1 MKSLRIMTTVHL
13 ANHGGCIF
21 VDALY
26 RTLKKNLPK
35 YDIQTLDYLPRNWL
49 YHEWLRALKPQP
61 KAFTF
66 NLRRFLQ
73 SEKFHRDHLHL
84 DKPITYYPVGYE
96 GMVDFLAEQHYDAI
110 VVGMVI
116 WDITELPQIPR
127 FPNAYWLSEKIPSTK
142 IAFAASGH
150 RSRAPLVQKNLPR
163 IHKILSSYGLIG
175 VRDQITWEMVQE
187 SKVDQEVPVVRV
199 PDPSFLYEDRPTR
212 VGDILEAHGI
222 DLDQPILGVLFYGK
236 SEFTQELC
244 RFYQSKGFQTVA
256 LSMYNPHADV
266 NLGHILTPYEWADA
280 FKYLAFCVTDR
291 FHGTIF
297 CLKNNI
303 PFISI
308 EPHAPEKIIN
318 SKIYSLLDEF
328 VLTECYMD
336 VLDADFNMGD
346 FFERAEDLR
355 EMWRKDYQLR
365 VLGKVNEMQTRSIE
379 FVNQVKT
386 LLA

>member
-13 ANHGGCIF
+13 ANHGACIF

-26 RTLKKNLPK
+26 RTLVRNLPG
-35 YDIQTLDYLPRNWL
+35 YDIRTLDYLPRNWL

-61 KAFTF
+61 KSLTF

-73 SEKFHRDHLHL
+73 SEKFQRDHLHL
-84 DKPITYYPVGYE
+84 DKPTPFYPVGYE
-96 GMVDFLAEQHYDAI
+96 GMVHFLAEQRYDAI

-142 IAFAASGH
+142 IAYAASGH
-150 RSRAPLVQKNLPR
+150 RSRAPLIQKNLPR
-163 IHKILSSYGLIG
+163 IRKILSSYRLIG
-175 VRDQITWEMVQE
+175 VRDQITWEMVLD
-187 SKVDQEVPVVRV
+187 SKVHQEVPVVRV
-199 PDPSFLYEDRPTR
+199 PDPSFLYEHRATR
-212 VGDILEAHGI
+212 AGEILEAHGI
-222 DLDQPILGVLFYGK
+222 DLDRPVLGVLFYGK
-236 SEFTQELC
+236 PDLSQELC
-244 RFYQSKGFQTVA
+244 RFYRSKGYQTVA
-256 LSMYNPHADV
+256 LSLYNPHADV

-280 FKYLAFCVTDR
+280 FKYLTFCVTDR

-308 EPHAPEKIIN
+308 EPYAPEGIKKTKIF
-318 SKIYSLLDEF
+318 SLLDEF
-328 VLTECYMD
+328 NLTECYMD
-336 VLDADFNMGD
+336 VLEPDFKMRE
-346 FFERAEDLR
+346 FLEHAEDLR
-355 EMWRKDYQLR
+355 EMWRKNFRQL
-365 VLGKVNEMQTRSIE
+365 VSGKLEEMENRSMK
-379 FVNQVKT
+379 FVDQVKA